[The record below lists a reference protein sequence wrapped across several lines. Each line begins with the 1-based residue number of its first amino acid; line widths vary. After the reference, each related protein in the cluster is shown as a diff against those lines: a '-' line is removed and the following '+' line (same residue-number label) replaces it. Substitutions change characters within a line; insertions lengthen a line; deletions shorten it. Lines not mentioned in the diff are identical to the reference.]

1 MYGIAAPGPG
11 RQGREP
17 VPVVRLITRLNVG
30 GPARQALLLTRGLEP
45 EYATTLAA
53 GRPGPAEGELLDDAV
68 TVRHLPFTRPLRPA
82 DDARAMVA
90 VRRLLA
96 ETGARIVHTHMAKA
110 GTVGRLAVLG
120 GPRPR
125 PRTVHTFHGHVL
137 DGYFRPAVE
146 RAFIEVERRL
156 AGATDVLVAV
166 SPEIRDELLELRIG
180 RPSQYEVVPLG
191 LDLSSF
197 LAVAGPDG
205 RFRAG
210 LGVAPDVPL
219 VGAVGRLVPIKDLTT
234 LLEAM
239 ARPTL
244 DGVHLAVVGDGDER
258 PALEARA
265 AALGVGDR
273 VHFTGWATDVAGV
286 MADLDVVVLTSRNE
300 GTPVSLIEAAA
311 SGRPAVATRVG
322 GVPLVVRD
330 GATGWL
336 APPGRPDEVA
346 RLLRRLLDDP
356 AARRTMGEA
365 ARVHVR
371 ERFSSE
377 RLLRDARV
385 LYEGLLARPVARR
398 RSGHRHGA
406 PGADSTPESGG
417 TGQTAHPR

>member
-1 MYGIAAPGPG
+1 
-11 RQGREP
+11 
-17 VPVVRLITRLNVG
+17 
-30 GPARQALLLTRGLEP
+30 
-45 EYATTLAA
+45 
-53 GRPGPAEGELLDDAV
+53 
-68 TVRHLPFTRPLRPA
+68 
-82 DDARAMVA
+82 
-90 VRRLLA
+90 
-96 ETGARIVHTHMAKA
+96 
-110 GTVGRLAVLG
+110 
-120 GPRPR
+120 
-125 PRTVHTFHGHVL
+125 
-137 DGYFRPAVE
+137 
-146 RAFIEVERRL
+146 
-156 AGATDVLVAV
+156 
-166 SPEIRDELLELRIG
+166 
-180 RPSQYEVVPLG
+180 
-191 LDLSSF
+191 
-197 LAVAGPDG
+197 
-205 RFRAG
+205 
-210 LGVAPDVPL
+210 VAPDVPL

-244 DGVHLAVVGDGDER
+244 EGVHLAVVGDGDER

-336 APPGRPDEVA
+336 APPGQPDEVA

-398 RSGHRHGA
+398 RSGHRYGV